1 MVRAIILVRSPKKL
15 IAARLRKVTSV
26 SDSFPTSGQFDA
38 VAIVDVQELSEI
50 KEVAHQIQK
59 ITGVERTETMVE
71 VQWKWFKELRGKITV
86 NIKKV
91 GNVILAVTDIDKSLE
106 FYNGI
111 IGLPIKNQR
120 RSWVDL
126 GTTGALLSLHPASLT
141 AEHVGSSID
150 NGITIGFLVGDV
162 QSAVDELKEKGVKIH
177 RDIVEKD
184 AGKNAVIVDP
194 DGYLISLFEPIF
206 GDKAEQTSGYQG
218 FTPA

>member
-1 MVRAIILVRSPKKL
+1 MIS
-15 IAARLRKVTSV
+15 
-26 SDSFPTSGQFDA
+26 
-38 VAIVDVQELSEI
+38 
-50 KEVAHQIQK
+50 
-59 ITGVERTETMVE
+59 
-71 VQWKWFKELRGKITV
+71 V

-91 GNVILAVTDIDKSLE
+91 GNVILAVNDIDKSLQ
-106 FYNGI
+106 FYHKI

-141 AEHVGSSID
+141 AQHIGSSIE

-162 QSAVDELKEKGVKIH
+162 KSAVEELRAKGVTIH

-184 AGKNAVIVDP
+184 AGKNAIVLDP
-194 DGYLISLFEPIF
+194 DDYLISLFEPSFI
-206 GDKAEQTSGYQG
+206 DKAEQTGGYQG